1 MAYLI
6 TDACTMCGTCVEACP
21 VEAIKEGDPKY
32 LIDSE
37 ECVDCGTCVGECP
50 TEAIKEVE

>member
-6 TDACTMCGTCVEACP
+6 TDACTMCGTCVESCP